1 MSDLSDL
8 EVQIDPDGTFRL
20 SGEFD
25 MSSVETFR
33 LSVET
38 SADPEREIVLD
49 LTDLTFIDSSGIR
62 AILTMAQEIGTNG
75 VLLRNPQPNVRR
87 VIELIGI
94 EGRSGIR
101 LEG

>member
-1 MSDLSDL
+1 MSDL
-8 EVQIDPDGTFRL
+8 EVHVDPDGTLRL

-33 LSVET
+33 MAVET
-38 SADPEREIVLD
+38 SADPEREIVLE
-49 LTDLTFIDSSGIR
+49 LTDLTFLDSSGIR
-62 AILTMAQEIGTNG
+62 AILTMAQEIGTKG
-75 VLLRNPQPNVRR
+75 VVLRNPQPNVRR

-101 LEG
+101 VEG

>member
-1 MSDLSDL
+1 MSDL
-8 EVQIDPDGTFRL
+8 EVDVDPDGTLRL

-33 LSVET
+33 LAVET
-38 SADPEREIVLD
+38 SADPERDIVLD
-49 LTDLTFIDSSGIR
+49 LTDLTFLDSSGIR
-62 AILTMAQEIGTNG
+62 AILTMAQEFGTSG
-75 VLLRNPQPNVRR
+75 VVMRNPQPNVRR

>member
-1 MSDLSDL
+1 MSDL
-8 EVQIDPDGTFRL
+8 EVQADPDGTLRL

-33 LSVET
+33 LAVET
-38 SADPEREIVLD
+38 CAEPDREIVLD
-49 LTDLTFIDSSGIR
+49 LTELTFLDSSGIR
-62 AILTMAQEIGTNG
+62 AILTMAREIGTNG
-75 VLLRNPQPNVRR
+75 VVMRNPQPNVRR

>member
-1 MSDLSDL
+1 MSDL
-8 EVQIDPDGTFRL
+8 EVQADADGTLRL

-25 MSSVETFR
+25 MSSIETFR
-33 LSVET
+33 MAVET
-38 SADPEREIVLD
+38 SADPEQEIVLE
-49 LTDLTFIDSSGIR
+49 LKDLTFLDSSGIR
-62 AILTMAQEIGTNG
+62 AILTMAQEIGTKG

>member
-1 MSDLSDL
+1 MSDL
-8 EVQIDPDGTFRL
+8 EVQAHPDGTLRL

-25 MSSVETFR
+25 LSSVEAFR
-33 LSVET
+33 LAVET
-38 SADPEREIVLD
+38 SANPEREIVLD
-49 LTDLTFIDSSGIR
+49 LTDLTFLDSSGIR
-62 AILTMAQEIGTNG
+62 AILMMAQEIGTNG

-101 LEG
+101 VEG

>member
-1 MSDLSDL
+1 MSDL
-8 EVQIDPDGTFRL
+8 EVQADPDGTLRL

-33 LSVET
+33 LAVET

-49 LTDLTFIDSSGIR
+49 LTDLTFLDSSGIR

-75 VLLRNPQPNVRR
+75 VLLRNLKPNVRR

-101 LEG
+101 VEG

>member
-1 MSDLSDL
+1 MSDL
-8 EVQIDPDGTFRL
+8 EVQADPDGTIRL

-25 MSSVETFR
+25 LSAIETFR
-33 LSVET
+33 LAIET
-38 SADPEREIVLD
+38 SADAEREIVLD
-49 LTDLTFIDSSGIR
+49 LTDLTFLDSSGIR

-75 VLLRNPQPNVRR
+75 VLLRNPRPNVRR

>member
-1 MSDLSDL
+1 MSDL
-8 EVQIDPDGTFRL
+8 EVQAAPDGTLRL

-33 LSVET
+33 LAVET
-38 SADPEREIVLD
+38 SADPDREIVLD
-49 LTDLTFIDSSGIR
+49 LTELTFLDSSGIR
-62 AILTMAQEIGTNG
+62 AILTMAREIGTNG
-75 VLLRNPQPNVRR
+75 VVMRNTQPNVRR

-94 EGRSGIR
+94 EGRNGVR

>member
-1 MSDLSDL
+1 MSDL
-8 EVQIDPDGTFRL
+8 EVEAGPDGSLRL

-33 LSVET
+33 LAVET

-49 LTDLTFIDSSGIR
+49 LTDLTFLDSSGIR
-62 AILTMAQEIGTNG
+62 AILTMVQEIGTNG

-87 VIELIGI
+87 VIELVGI
-94 EGRSGIR
+94 DGRSGIR
-101 LEG
+101 IEG

>member
-1 MSDLSDL
+1 MSDL
-8 EVQIDPDGTFRL
+8 EVQAAPDGTLRL

-33 LSVET
+33 LAVET
-38 SADPEREIVLD
+38 SADPDREVVLD
-49 LTDLTFIDSSGIR
+49 LTELTFLDSSGIR

-75 VLLRNPQPNVRR
+75 VVMRNPQPNVRR

>member
-1 MSDLSDL
+1 MSDF
-8 EVQIDPDGTFRL
+8 EVQPHPDGTLRL

-25 MSSVETFR
+25 LSSVEAFR
-33 LSVET
+33 LAVET
-38 SADPEREIVLD
+38 SANPEREIVLD
-49 LTDLTFIDSSGIR
+49 LTDLTFLDSSGIR
-62 AILTMAQEIGTNG
+62 AILVMAQEIGTNG

-101 LEG
+101 VEG

>member
-62 AILTMAQEIGTNG
+62 AILTMAQEIGTKG
-75 VLLRNPQPNVRR
+75 VLLRNPQPNVQR

>member
-1 MSDLSDL
+1 MSDL
-8 EVQIDPDGTFRL
+8 EVHVDADGTLRL

-33 LSVET
+33 LAVET

-49 LTDLTFIDSSGIR
+49 LTELTFLDSSGIR
-62 AILTMAQEIGTNG
+62 AILTMAQEIGANG
-75 VLLRNPQPNVRR
+75 VVMRNPQPNVRR

>member
-1 MSDLSDL
+1 MSDL
-8 EVQIDPDGTFRL
+8 EVQADPDGTLRL

-25 MSSVETFR
+25 LSSVEAFR
-33 LSVET
+33 LAIET

-49 LTDLTFIDSSGIR
+49 LTDLVFLDSSGIR
-62 AILTMAQEIGTNG
+62 AILTMAQDIGTNG

-101 LEG
+101 VEG

>member
-1 MSDLSDL
+1 MSDLQ
-8 EVQIDPDGTFRL
+8 VQADPEGTLRL

-25 MSSVETFR
+25 MTSVETFR
-33 LSVET
+33 LAVET

-49 LTDLTFIDSSGIR
+49 LTELTFLDSSGIR

-87 VIELIGI
+87 VIEIIDI

-101 LEG
+101 VEG

>member
-1 MSDLSDL
+1 MSDL
-8 EVQIDPDGTFRL
+8 EVQADPDGTLRL

-25 MSSVETFR
+25 LSSVEAFR
-33 LSVET
+33 LAIET
-38 SADPEREIVLD
+38 SADPEREIVQD
-49 LTDLTFIDSSGIR
+49 LTHLTFLDSSGIR

-75 VLLRNPQPNVRR
+75 VLLRNAQPNVRR

-101 LEG
+101 VEG

>member
-1 MSDLSDL
+1 MGDL
-8 EVQIDPDGTFRL
+8 EVQAVSDGTLRL

-33 LSVET
+33 LAVET

-49 LTDLTFIDSSGIR
+49 LADLTFLDSSGIR
-62 AILTMAQEIGTNG
+62 AILTAAQEIGTKG

-87 VIELIGI
+87 VIELVGI
-94 EGRSGIR
+94 QGRSGIR

>member
-1 MSDLSDL
+1 MSDL
-8 EVQIDPDGTFRL
+8 EVQADPDGTLRL

-33 LSVET
+33 LAVET

-49 LTDLTFIDSSGIR
+49 LTDLTFLDSSGIR

-75 VLLRNPQPNVRR
+75 VLLRNPRANVRR

-101 LEG
+101 VEG

>member
-1 MSDLSDL
+1 MSDL
-8 EVQIDPDGTFRL
+8 EVQADPDGTLRL

-25 MSSVETFR
+25 LSAVETFR
-33 LSVET
+33 LAIET
-38 SADPEREIVLD
+38 SADPDREIVLD
-49 LTDLTFIDSSGIR
+49 LTDLTFLDSSGIR

-75 VLLRNPQPNVRR
+75 VLLRKARPNVRR

>member
-1 MSDLSDL
+1 MSDL
-8 EVQIDPDGTFRL
+8 EVQADADGSFRL

-25 MSSVETFR
+25 MSSVEPFR
-33 LSVET
+33 LAIET

-49 LTDLTFIDSSGIR
+49 LTDLTFLDSSGIR

-75 VLLRNPQPNVRR
+75 VLLKNPQPNVRR

-101 LEG
+101 IEG